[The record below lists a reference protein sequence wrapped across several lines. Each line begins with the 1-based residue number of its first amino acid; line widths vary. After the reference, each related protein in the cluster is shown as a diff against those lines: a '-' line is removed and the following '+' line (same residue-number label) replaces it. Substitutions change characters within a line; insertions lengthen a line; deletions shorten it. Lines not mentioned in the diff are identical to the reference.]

1 MKKFSFYI
9 FSCLIIALSLCLGVS
24 FFQKEDVVVVEAA
37 SSPQTFDTAIKAL
50 NNGETAVVNNTLI
63 FINFQGESNTL
74 LVENSL
80 YEAYPYEVIEDTYN
94 NSEYCVKNYF
104 ETTSNGKL
112 SLNTNILYNGTAG
125 TPFTLNY
132 TRDYFITGSGTTSTL
147 QRAILDVIEDAFRV
161 DAQNYDLDTNDDGF
175 IDSVT
180 FMLTSDP
187 AEQNVAWGTPLWA
200 HSSTISS
207 SIYITDNSGSSLRF
221 GKYNL
226 ATVEIEDYGDDGS
239 IPQDPLVDSNGIKI
253 AESSTYA
260 HELSHVLGLP
270 DYYIYD
276 DYNNT
281 LDDADEVPVG
291 LWDLM
296 AYNYYQMPQHS
307 LAYNKLMMGYIEDNN
322 VIEITEND
330 TYELYPVSYWETNQL
345 YDNDVYAYYI
355 QGQGDYQ
362 DQYFY
367 IEYRKNDGLFDS
379 MLPTSGLVVYR
390 VDTNVINTTYS
401 GVATGNY
408 MAPPYSIQIM
418 RNEVS
423 GYTTSDL
430 NYFGQGY
437 IKMYTA
443 NGGKNFYYY
452 SNVTEKCLEAAV
464 ATGLDGDGLSKIGN
478 KIGATPTYGTT
489 INRCNGHDVELDWA
503 TGDITY
509 QVYSGNN
516 QGSISPSSI
525 SYVNTGITI
534 EVLNITSD
542 GKIQFQIDWDELP
555 DASTEED
562 TQISSS
568 AFEDI
573 NLYNKLLEI
582 LSGYKGTN
590 VTTLYSQDFKNYN
603 VLNLS
608 NANITSL
615 VGLEKLDL
623 PNITIINLMKN
634 GLDSQD
640 VEYFN
645 SIVQN
650 FTKLQYVNFN
660 LNNIQINSSN
670 AIYNNTKYIFGF
682 QNYKGEVNSVGYFF
696 STDSQTNILSYY
708 FNDDSILKTSFG
720 TSYVDIYNN
729 ASTPD
734 YYEYNVAFTN
744 SNLGQSFTIKFYI
757 IDVQINHVNI
767 EKNSA
772 FTHGVVV
779 KGIDESLISITTQQ
793 PVSTISVASNVSVV
807 YVVTIKN
814 QTSVSRTFRSTYSII
829 DTLAPVLA
837 SSLAQENQNLILG
850 EELDVNLVSYT
861 VEDNGRYETG
871 YTLKYG
877 ELSTEDKNVVS
888 YRFEKLVDGIWTAVT
903 QVYSLKINEEFRVV
917 FKAVDESGNVS
928 NELIINYIIVPS
940 SVLELSDFSSQ
951 ALYNALLDIA
961 GENSSLILYPE
972 VFAGIDYID
981 ISNLDLTSLKG
992 LENFKFDSGTIIDAS
1007 NNKLNSTISIS
1018 SLIDADVTVFLLF
1031 NDIETQT
1038 QASNFVYGIQNLKT
1052 KYINERPSIGEN
1064 IIINEDYSAYF
1075 NYSITKDVSNS
1086 FGMSMLSTDSAPFA
1100 DYGTYKITFTNKQNP
1115 NITHSAKIQYGYI
1128 SLRNDEYSQEA
1139 GLPFSRDDI
1148 IFQGIDN
1155 SDYYFKVIGAPTGN
1169 LSIGEFEVTYE
1180 IYDSAT
1186 DEKVVSLS
1194 QSVEV
1199 LDTIAP
1205 SVTLIGR
1212 PEVYVFLGEEFLD
1225 QGVRASDSYDSNPSV
1240 TKTGEVNTNQI
1251 GTYYITY
1258 IATDSSGNASAEKTR
1273 VVNVIYY
1280 PIRGI
1285 NVNLQT
1291 TLYTGESTTFEIT
1304 PIVPEGK
1311 ENYID
1316 PNLEYI
1322 IYINDEQVDITNYS
1336 YTFQEAGTYKI
1347 EVKAQTTDSSGNTR
1361 TVSSDTYRVIVR
1373 DKTFIENYGAY
1384 LIGGMAIFIVVSIIV
1399 YFVVSRRRDKIM

>member
-1 MKKFSFYI
+1 M
-9 FSCLIIALSLCLGVS
+9 
-24 FFQKEDVVVVEAA
+24 
-37 SSPQTFDTAIKAL
+37 
-50 NNGETAVVNNTLI
+50 
-63 FINFQGESNTL
+63 
-74 LVENSL
+74 
-80 YEAYPYEVIEDTYN
+80 
-94 NSEYCVKNYF
+94 
-104 ETTSNGKL
+104 
-112 SLNTNILYNGTAG
+112 
-125 TPFTLNY
+125 
-132 TRDYFITGSGTTSTL
+132 
-147 QRAILDVIEDAFRV
+147 
-161 DAQNYDLDTNDDGF
+161 
-175 IDSVT
+175 
-180 FMLTSDP
+180 
-187 AEQNVAWGTPLWA
+187 
-200 HSSTISS
+200 
-207 SIYITDNSGSSLRF
+207 
-221 GKYNL
+221 
-226 ATVEIEDYGDDGS
+226 
-239 IPQDPLVDSNGIKI
+239 
-253 AESSTYA
+253 
-260 HELSHVLGLP
+260 
-270 DYYIYD
+270 
-276 DYNNT
+276 
-281 LDDADEVPVG
+281 
-291 LWDLM
+291 
-296 AYNYYQMPQHS
+296 
-307 LAYNKLMMGYIEDNN
+307 
-322 VIEITEND
+322 
-330 TYELYPVSYWETNQL
+330 
-345 YDNDVYAYYI
+345 
-355 QGQGDYQ
+355 
-362 DQYFY
+362 
-367 IEYRKNDGLFDS
+367 
-379 MLPTSGLVVYR
+379 
-390 VDTNVINTTYS
+390 
-401 GVATGNY
+401 
-408 MAPPYSIQIM
+408 
-418 RNEVS
+418 
-423 GYTTSDL
+423 
-430 NYFGQGY
+430 
-437 IKMYTA
+437 
-443 NGGKNFYYY
+443 
-452 SNVTEKCLEAAV
+452 
-464 ATGLDGDGLSKIGN
+464 
-478 KIGATPTYGTT
+478 
-489 INRCNGHDVELDWA
+489 
-503 TGDITY
+503 
-509 QVYSGNN
+509 
-516 QGSISPSSI
+516 
-525 SYVNTGITI
+525 
-534 EVLNITSD
+534 
-542 GKIQFQIDWDELP
+542 
-555 DASTEED
+555 
-562 TQISSS
+562 
-568 AFEDI
+568 
-573 NLYNKLLEI
+573 
-582 LSGYKGTN
+582 
-590 VTTLYSQDFKNYN
+590 
-603 VLNLS
+603 
-608 NANITSL
+608 
-615 VGLEKLDL
+615 
-623 PNITIINLMKN
+623 
-634 GLDSQD
+634 
-640 VEYFN
+640 
-645 SIVQN
+645 
-650 FTKLQYVNFN
+650 
-660 LNNIQINSSN
+660 
-670 AIYNNTKYIFGF
+670 
-682 QNYKGEVNSVGYFF
+682 
-696 STDSQTNILSYY
+696 
-708 FNDDSILKTSFG
+708 
-720 TSYVDIYNN
+720 
-729 ASTPD
+729 
-734 YYEYNVAFTN
+734 
-744 SNLGQSFTIKFYI
+744 
-757 IDVQINHVNI
+757 
-767 EKNSA
+767 
-772 FTHGVVV
+772 
-779 KGIDESLISITTQQ
+779 
-793 PVSTISVASNVSVV
+793 
-807 YVVTIKN
+807 
-814 QTSVSRTFRSTYSII
+814 
-829 DTLAPVLA
+829 LA

-1316 PNLEYI
+1316 PNLEYM